1 MLNFF
6 YTLFVAL
13 FKGQWDNRLDVFT
26 DLKLTFQQ
34 VATWIGSIFSD
45 STINFE
51 PTFEDGVNLLS
62 GILAVVVVVG
72 LSFFVV
78 KTIKRIFT
86 IFFQGVR

>member
-6 YTLFVAL
+6 YTLFNAL
-13 FKGQWDNRLDVFT
+13 FTGHWDNRLDVFT

-34 VATWIGSIFSD
+34 VVTWIGSIFSD
-45 STINFE
+45 NTMNFE
-51 PTFEDGVNLLS
+51 PTFEEGINLLS
-62 GILAVVVVVG
+62 GVLAVVVVVG
-72 LSFFVV
+72 LSFFVI